1 MKREKDQT
9 HLNENNCEHWNR
21 CIVVVCVSAQ
31 PGLKT
36 FSLSCLCHPED
47 GSQRMLVFGA
57 CLHLSAMQ

>member
-1 MKREKDQT
+1 MKRKKDQT

-47 GSQRMLVFGA
+47 GSQYIHGL
-57 CLHLSAMQ
+57 CLLLSISKDF